1 MLPMLCVGSYGQ
13 EKYFEEALKRGREPG
28 KFYLLVNE
36 KSKSLK
42 LDDLKEYADAKGY
55 ILGNNTSKTVSRF
68 GDVSSTVSTLEFL
81 PKSEFEEY
89 IYYKMRSDNT
99 VSLSQLSNKGM
110 AYCYLKR
117 SGKDTY
123 FWRCNNIA
131 WNGEVRNGKL
141 HGTGVGYAK
150 VSDGLIV
157 YFRAKFDNGMP
168 TGRNTFRWY
177 FLNSSMR
184 PYVSS
189 QQTDC
194 SVGVGQFS
202 DGLASVEIDGK
213 YGFINQEGN
222 TVVKPQFNT
231 VVSPFVN
238 GRATVTDDKE
248 EIVINNLGTKI
259 DISDRQKQ
267 IYAEQKAEAER
278 KALAEKKAA
287 EERAEK
293 KRKEEEL
300 ARIEAIKA
308 EKRRVEEIQN
318 AMEGDRIAYSQ
329 DWQHS
334 ESDGFLFWRTTTRTN
349 YKMKVI
355 CFVEKNVNNGERLQ
369 VRVASVE
376 SSDDRYYSTPIIE
389 GIKYSKGDV
398 LWIRP
403 LKNNGWWME

>member
-1 MLPMLCVGSYGQ
+1 MLPMLCVGSYAQ
-13 EKYFEEALKRGREPG
+13 EKLFKEALSRGHQPG
-28 KFYLLVNE
+28 EFYILSNQ
-36 KSKSLK
+36 KSKSLT
-42 LDDLKEYADAKGY
+42 LDELKSYADANGY
-55 ILGNNTSKTVSRF
+55 ILGNHTTKSISRF
-68 GDVSSTVSTLEFL
+68 GDVSSTISTLEFL

-89 IYYKMRSDNT
+89 MFYKMRSDRT
-99 VSLSQLSNKGM
+99 VSLSQLTNKGM

-117 SGKDTY
+117 GGKNTY

-131 WNGEVRNGKL
+131 WSGEVRDGKL
-141 HGTGVGYAK
+141 HGSGIGFAK
-150 VSDGLIV
+150 LSDGLMV
-157 YFRAKFDNGMP
+157 YFHAKFDNGMP

-177 FLNSSMR
+177 FLNNSLK
-184 PYVSS
+184 PYNSA
-189 QQTDC
+189 QQSDHTA
-194 SVGVGQFS
+194 SVGEFS
-202 DGLASVEIDGK
+202 DGLAPVGIDGK
-213 YGFINQEGN
+213 YGFINAEGN
-222 TVVKPQFNT
+222 TAINPQFNA
-231 VVSPFVN
+231 VVVAFQN
-238 GRATVTDDKE
+238 GRATVTNDKE
-248 EIVINNLGTKI
+248 EIIINKLGSQI
-259 DISDRQKQ
+259 DLSDRQKK
-267 IYAEQKAEAER
+267 IYADQKAEAER

-287 EERAEK
+287 EERAER
-293 KRKEEEL
+293 KRIEEEQ

-308 EKRRVEEIQN
+308 EQRRVDEIRN

-329 DWQHS
+329 DWQHT
-334 ESDGFLFWRTTTRTN
+334 EEDGILFWRTTTRTN